1 MAFLKEPS
9 KYKRS
14 ILNQLKHLVSKT
26 LYRAIEILLTPC
38 CTPVI
43 GSVESECD
51 GIDYNITVTLT
62 NPINLRGKGL
72 AILLLGGNVVSTE
85 TWTDT
90 NQIVFTDVNGTAGT
104 YDAQVQFFMPTN
116 SEDTIGVSL
125 YTDVVEITLP
135 SCA

>member
-14 ILNQLKHLVSKT
+14 ILAQLKHLVSKT

-38 CTPVI
+38 CTPTIVSSNVECNADYDVTVI
-43 GSVESECD
+43 FSNSV
-51 GIDYNITVTLT
+51 
-62 NPINLRGKGL
+62 NLRGKGL
-72 AILLLGGNVVSTE
+72 ATLLLDGNIVSTE
-85 TWTDT
+85 TWTDS
-90 NQIVFTDVNGTAGT
+90 NQVVFTDVNGTAGT

-116 SEDTIGVSL
+116 SEETIGISL
-125 YTDVVEITLP
+125 YANVGEITLP